1 MLREIQATTMQGPS
15 INQLFVNNWNLYNK
29 LAIHSSFLT
38 TIEQR
43 SLFAQQI
50 KYRSDKICNALA
62 TTENDSMVGK
72 KSTNILDR
80 GGIQRP
86 F

>member
-1 MLREIQATTMQGPS
+1 M
-15 INQLFVNNWNLYNK
+15 
-29 LAIHSSFLT
+29 
-38 TIEQR
+38 IEQM

-50 KYRSDKICNALA
+50 KYTYDKICNALA
-62 TTENDSMVGK
+62 TTENDSMIGK

>member
-1 MLREIQATTMQGPS
+1 MQ
-15 INQLFVNNWNLYNK
+15 Q
-29 LAIHSSFLT
+29 LAIHSSFST
-38 TIEQR
+38 MIEKR

-50 KYRSDKICNALA
+50 KYGSDKICNALA
-62 TTENDSMVGK
+62 TTENDSTVEK
-72 KSTNILDR
+72 KSTNNLDR